1 MSKPSIVT
9 LSIRLQTCPY
19 EKNKTKRSE
28 MMKADFLAF
37 FKIQRNEIHIPA
49 VNAKTK
55 NSGKKISSNDNSR
68 TLYEK
73 TERIGNIANKIGCN
87 IIWLIESAFTL
98 KTIT

>member
-37 FKIQRNEIHIPA
+37 FKIYDNENHIPI
-49 VNAKTK
+49 VNARTN
-55 NSGKKISSNDNSR
+55 NSDKKISSNDNSR

-73 TERIGNIANKIGCN
+73 KERIGNIANRIG
-87 IIWLIESAFTL
+87 
-98 KTIT
+98 